1 MQTFTDS
8 IPLAKEKLFGYDISD
23 GQSA

>member
-8 IPLAKEKLFGYDISD
+8 IPLAEEKLFGYDVSD